1 MQIEIKSD
9 TSWNDKRLTL
19 VEEPRGMGDLIHIC
33 IHGEHD
39 GATTGETVKV
49 YKADFIRVAK
59 MFAVE
64 YENEDL

>member
-19 VEEPRGMGDLIHIC
+19 VEEPNVMGDLIHIC

-39 GATTGETVKV
+39 YATIGETVKV
-49 YKADFIRVAK
+49 YKSDFIRAAK

-64 YENEDL
+64 YETEPQ